1 MLSRQDITMQ
11 LIQQSVFKQ
20 PVFSYQGIQSKL

>member
-1 MLSRQDITMQ
+1 MQ

-20 PVFSYQGIQSKL
+20 PVLSCQGIQPKL